1 MHRSRGRSRSSPA
14 CEVGIGAPNG
24 FRKLENKKTTKT
36 KEASDHHVQIPLQT
50 NPNKGNVILVAFSA
64 GMKGVKGAYLRAG
77 AGEEVRREEER
88 AILSAIWAEN
98 EQRHTTLR
106 TGRKGRK
113 RPVQPCSGAGGW
125 RPRDLER
132 GRRHIVYRLDTEL
145 YSFLQTKI
153 LGKDTSNPPP
163 NPTTVQVERKKA
175 SGSHAA

>member
-1 MHRSRGRSRSSPA
+1 VHRSRGRSRSSPA

-106 TGRKGRK
+106 TGRNQAATNNWPQG
-113 RPVQPCSGAGGW
+113 PQASCPAW
-125 RPRDLER
+125 L
-132 GRRHIVYRLDTEL
+132 RRRWMETARLGTWE
-145 YSFLQTKI
+145 
-153 LGKDTSNPPP
+153 
-163 NPTTVQVERKKA
+163 KA
-175 SGSHAA
+175 SCTMYKDQTPSCTLGAPFCKPKS